1 MIVYASV
8 LTPDLVLLVKGPL
21 DISTHGEASILGKD
35 ISSRKI
41 FLDNKKV
48 WPIET
53 KSSCDILLSQDPQ
66 KGNEAGQFWTT
77 GSRDAGT
84 RIWDDVIYTIFY
96 SRAVTPKSILVV
108 GPTDSGKTTLST
120 YIVNHAIKEGLRPG
134 VIDADI
140 GQGDIAP
147 PCAIGCGV
155 VQGQILDLTE
165 VTSNFYGFVG
175 SINPAGYEGLI
186 ARSVRLLLNKL
197 TKRKNPYGVNL
208 VVINTDGYVAGKGL
222 GGKIAIA
229 NKVQPDIIICLGENA
244 SDFCLQIRSKIRLEK
259 LPRLL
264 NAKAPASNNPILKL
278 KTERARRRLNRFQRH
293 ITDFGKFGV
302 TKIFRLRKI
311 KFVYKG
317 LMYYKAF
324 VTADKHL
331 LLLRK
336 CKIKKLTHE
345 YIINMFIG
353 LGHAS
358 NIVGFGIICF
368 LTNQRIAIQTKVE
381 VADTIYLSDIGI
393 NMWAWKPYIIRNS
406 KKAGYSR
413 HRIHQTR
420 AHNIDTQK
428 RR

>member
-1 MIVYASV
+1 MIVYT

-21 DISTHGEASILGKD
+21 DISTHGEASILGMD
-35 ISSRKI
+35 ISGRKV

-53 KSSCDILLSQDPQ
+53 KSSCDLLLSQDPQ
-66 KGNEAGQFWTT
+66 KGNEAGEYWTI

-84 RIWDDVIYTIFY
+84 RIWDDVIYTIFHG
-96 SRAVTPKSILVV
+96 RAVARKSVLVV
-108 GPTDSGKTTLST
+108 GPTDSGKTALST
-120 YIVNHAIKEGLRPG
+120 YIINHAIKEGLRPG

-140 GQGDIAP
+140 GQGDMAP

-155 VQGQILDLTE
+155 VEGQILDLTE
-165 VTSNFYGFVG
+165 VTSNFFGFVG

-197 TKRKNPYGVNL
+197 TKNSHGVNL

-244 SDFCLQIRSKIRLEK
+244 SGFSLQIRSKLRLEK

-264 NAKAPASNNPILKL
+264 NAKAPGSNNPILKL

-302 TKIFRLRKI
+302 TKIFSLRKI

-353 LGHAS
+353 LGQAS
-358 NIVGFGIICF
+358 NIVGFGIIRF
-368 LTNQRIAIQTKVE
+368 LTNQRIAIQTNVKV
-381 VADTIYLSDIGI
+381 VDTIYLSDLGI
-393 NMWAWKPYIIRNS
+393 NMWTWKPYIIRNS
-406 KKAGYSR
+406 KKTGYSH
-413 HRIHQTR
+413 HRRDQTR

>member
-1 MIVYASV
+1 MIVYARV

-21 DISTHGEASILGKD
+21 EISTHGEASILGKD
-35 ISSRKI
+35 ISGRNI
-41 FLDNKKV
+41 FLEDKKV

-53 KSSCDILLSQDPQ
+53 KSSCDVLLSQDLQ
-66 KGNEAGQFWTT
+66 KGNEAGGFWIT

-96 SRAVTPKSILVV
+96 SRAVIPECILVV

-120 YIVNHAIKEGLRPG
+120 YIINHAIKEGLRPG

-140 GQGDIAP
+140 GQGDMAP

-155 VQGQILDLTE
+155 VESQILDLRE
-165 VTSNFYGFVG
+165 VASNFFGFVG

-197 TKRKNPYGVNL
+197 TKKNSYGVNL
-208 VVINTDGYVAGKGL
+208 VVINTDGYVASKGL
-222 GGKIAIA
+222 WGKIAIA
-229 NKVQPDIIICLGENA
+229 NKVQPDILICLGENA

-264 NAKAPASNNPILKL
+264 NAKSPLSNNPILKA
-278 KTERARRRLNRFQRH
+278 KTERARRRLNQFQRH
-293 ITDFGKFGV
+293 IADFGKFGV
-302 TKIFRLRKI
+302 TKVFSLRKT

-324 VTADKHL
+324 VTADNHL
-331 LLLRK
+331 LLLHK
-336 CKIKKLTHE
+336 YKIKKLAHE
-345 YIINMFIG
+345 YITNMFIG
-353 LGHAS
+353 LGYAS

-368 LTNQRIAIQTKVE
+368 LTNQRIAIQTKVAM
-381 VADTIYLSDIGI
+381 ADTIYLSDIGI
-393 NMWAWKPYIIRNS
+393 NMRTWKPYIIRGS
-406 KKAGYSR
+406 KKRAYPR
-413 HRIHQTR
+413 HRTDQTTPYDT
-420 AHNIDTQK
+420 DTQK
-428 RR
+428 

>member
-1 MIVYASV
+1 MIVYTRV

-35 ISSRKI
+35 ISGRKI

-53 KSSCDILLSQDPQ
+53 KSSCDILLSQNPQ
-66 KGNEAGQFWTT
+66 KGNEAGEYWTI
-77 GSRDAGT
+77 GSRIAGT
-84 RIWDDVIYTIFY
+84 RIWDEVIYTIFHG
-96 SRAVTPKSILVV
+96 RAVAPKSILVV
-108 GPTDSGKTTLST
+108 GPTDSGKTTIST
-120 YIVNHAIKEGLRPG
+120 YIINHAIKKGLRPG

-140 GQGDIAP
+140 GQGDMAP

-155 VQGQILDLTE
+155 VEGQILDLTE
-165 VTSNFYGFVG
+165 VTSNFFGFVG

-197 TKRKNPYGVNL
+197 TKNSCGVNL

-244 SDFCLQIRSKIRLEK
+244 SDFSLQIRSKLRLEK

-264 NAKAPASNNPILKL
+264 NAKAPGLNNPILKL
-278 KTERARRRLNRFQRH
+278 KMERARRRLNRFQRH
-293 ITDFGKFGV
+293 ITDFGKFGL
-302 TKIFRLRKI
+302 TKIFSLRKI

-331 LLLRK
+331 ILLRK

-345 YIINMFIG
+345 YMINMFIG
-353 LGHAS
+353 LGQAS

-368 LTNQRIAIQTKVE
+368 LTNQRIAIQTKVK

-393 NMWAWKPYIIRNS
+393 NMWTWKPYIIRNS
-406 KKAGYSR
+406 KKKRYSR
-413 HRIHQTR
+413 HRIDQTR

>member
-1 MIVYASV
+1 MIVYT

-21 DISTHGEASILGKD
+21 DISTHGEASILGMD
-35 ISSRKI
+35 ISGRKV

-53 KSSCDILLSQDPQ
+53 KSSCDLLLSQDPQ
-66 KGNEAGQFWTT
+66 KGNEAGEYWTI

-84 RIWDDVIYTIFY
+84 RIWDDVIYTIFHG
-96 SRAVTPKSILVV
+96 RAVARKSVLVV
-108 GPTDSGKTTLST
+108 GPTDSGKTALST
-120 YIVNHAIKEGLRPG
+120 YIINHAIKEGLRPG

-140 GQGDIAP
+140 GQGDMAP

-155 VQGQILDLTE
+155 VEGQILDLTE
-165 VTSNFYGFVG
+165 ITSNFFGFVG

-186 ARSVRLLLNKL
+186 ARSVGLLLNKL
-197 TKRKNPYGVNL
+197 TKNSHGVNL

-244 SDFCLQIRSKIRLEK
+244 SGFSLQIRSKLRLEK

-264 NAKAPASNNPILKL
+264 NAKAPGSNNPILKL

-302 TKIFRLRKI
+302 TKIFSLRKI

-353 LGHAS
+353 LGQAS
-358 NIVGFGIICF
+358 NIVGFGIIRF
-368 LTNQRIAIQTKVE
+368 LTNQRIAIQTKVK
-381 VADTIYLSDIGI
+381 VVDTIYLSDLGI
-393 NMWAWKPYIIRNS
+393 NMWTWKPYIISNS
-406 KKAGYSR
+406 KKTGYSH
-413 HRIHQTR
+413 HRRDQTR

>member
-1 MIVYASV
+1 MIVYT

-21 DISTHGEASILGKD
+21 DISTHGEASILGMD
-35 ISSRKI
+35 ISGRKV

-53 KSSCDILLSQDPQ
+53 KSSCDLLLSQDPQ
-66 KGNEAGQFWTT
+66 KGNEAGEYWTI

-84 RIWDDVIYTIFY
+84 RIWDDVIYTIFHG
-96 SRAVTPKSILVV
+96 RAVSRKSVLVV
-108 GPTDSGKTTLST
+108 GPTDSGKTALST
-120 YIVNHAIKEGLRPG
+120 YIINHAIKEGLRPG

-140 GQGDIAP
+140 GQGDMAP

-155 VQGQILDLTE
+155 VEGQILDLTE
-165 VTSNFYGFVG
+165 ITSNFFGFVG

-197 TKRKNPYGVNL
+197 TKNSHGVNL

-244 SDFCLQIRSKIRLEK
+244 SGFSLQIRSKLRLEK

-264 NAKAPASNNPILKL
+264 NAKAPGSNNPILKL

-302 TKIFRLRKI
+302 TKIFSLRKI

-336 CKIKKLTHE
+336 CKIKKLTHA

-353 LGHAS
+353 LGQAS
-358 NIVGFGIICF
+358 NIVGFGIIRF
-368 LTNQRIAIQTKVE
+368 LTNQRIAIQTNVKV
-381 VADTIYLSDIGI
+381 VDTIYLSDLGI
-393 NMWAWKPYIIRNS
+393 NMWTWKPYIIRNS
-406 KKAGYSR
+406 KKTGYSH
-413 HRIHQTR
+413 HRRDQTR